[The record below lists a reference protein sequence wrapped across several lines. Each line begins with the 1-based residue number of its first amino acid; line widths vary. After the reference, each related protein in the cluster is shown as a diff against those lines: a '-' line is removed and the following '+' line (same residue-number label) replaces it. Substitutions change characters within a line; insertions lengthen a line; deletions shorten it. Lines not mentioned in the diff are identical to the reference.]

1 VREIPRYIFMFP
13 CSHEN
18 IFDGMDQENSK
29 THEGKKKKRFFF
41 KYVKIPILVCSPPVE
56 NALRLP
62 PLCKAP

>member
-1 VREIPRYIFMFP
+1 MFP

>member
-1 VREIPRYIFMFP
+1 MKVF
-13 CSHEN
+13 
-18 IFDGMDQENSK
+18 FDGTDQENSK
-29 THEGKKKKRFFF
+29 TQEGKKKKRFFF